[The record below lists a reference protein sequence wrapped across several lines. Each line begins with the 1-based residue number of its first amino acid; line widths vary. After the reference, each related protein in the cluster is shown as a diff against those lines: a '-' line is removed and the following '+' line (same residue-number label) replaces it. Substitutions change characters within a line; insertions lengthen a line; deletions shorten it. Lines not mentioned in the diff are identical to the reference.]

1 MKSTKMVLGI
11 AVIALGFTSCKDEK
25 AQQAEKTVDT
35 YVMYVDSLGNVAS
48 EDAKANWQ
56 GIEATYQLRSG
67 DAQAA
72 LANMKDNAEAQERLD
87 AATAKYEALKAKYEA
102 EIQENAQVAVAANP
116 KQQLR
121 NALFGEGK
129 IGDDMSFTWVN
140 KDNILGVYQQFVS
153 TVETNKDAYS
163 REDWDEIKLMYEAL
177 DSRKNTVEKE
187 GLSGED
193 NRKIAGL
200 KLKFAPMYTVNRMG
214 AKSGEMKR
222 AKE

>member
-1 MKSTKMVLGI
+1 M
-11 AVIALGFTSCKDEK
+11 
-25 AQQAEKTVDT
+25 
-35 YVMYVDSLGNVAS
+35 
-48 EDAKANWQ
+48 
-56 GIEATYQLRSG
+56 
-67 DAQAA
+67 
-72 LANMKDNAEAQERLD
+72 
-87 AATAKYEALKAKYEA
+87 
-102 EIQENAQVAVAANP
+102 QENAQAAVAANP

-187 GLSGED
+187 GLSGDD
-193 NRKIAGL
+193 NRKIASL

-214 AKSGEMKR
+214 AKSGEMKK